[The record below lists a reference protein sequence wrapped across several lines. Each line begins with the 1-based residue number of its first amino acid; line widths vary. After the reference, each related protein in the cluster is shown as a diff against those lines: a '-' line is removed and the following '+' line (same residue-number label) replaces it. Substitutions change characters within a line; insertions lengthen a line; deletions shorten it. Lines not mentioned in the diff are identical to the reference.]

1 MSAADD
7 LGKEPDRFDL
17 EQAIMACWTTSD
29 DMELAASS
37 IANTAKVD
45 DAALVDQIVTL
56 LNGLKELH
64 DMRCSR
70 VMDIFTDMLEK
81 RAI

>member
-1 MSAADD
+1 M
-7 LGKEPDRFDL
+7 PDHMFDL

-29 DMELAASS
+29 DLELAANS
-37 IANTAKVD
+37 ILDSANAGDET
-45 DAALVDQIVTL
+45 LVDRVVNL

-70 VMDIFTDMLEK
+70 VMDTFTDMLENEQFK
-81 RAI
+81 RD